1 MKYLHLGKGTL
12 VRDDE
17 ILGIFDLDITSQSHL
32 TRKFLSMAE
41 KAGQVVNAAE
51 DLPKSFVLCR
61 RDGQTRV
68 YLSQMAS
75 STLLRRRGGAD
86 NGISETVNSCEQGEF
101 RGGKPLIF
109 ASQGENNLLFV
120 FDGALPRQKLPKPSE
135 TRPRADQPQGDKRE

>member
-75 STLLRRRGGAD
+75 STLLRRAEERGQFSD
-86 NGISETVNSCEQGEF
+86 S
-101 RGGKPLIF
+101 
-109 ASQGENNLLFV
+109 
-120 FDGALPRQKLPKPSE
+120 
-135 TRPRADQPQGDKRE
+135 